1 MKGERSTLKRV
12 AFALLILLL
21 MFFLFRLGSY
31 ILLPSEPV
39 ALVAGLRFSAGP
51 LGAVL
56 RLGLPKEIDS
66 RLSQWRAV
74 YFEFYTELD
83 GAPAEVDLGFA
94 DGLWLTELWV
104 RAEAEDADQ
113 AEALFHVWSEKL
125 ENTYQNAQGYQSYGI
140 TETDDGKVLNLE
152 INKGALALSCVL
164 RLESSTVSFYGVNIW

>member
-1 MKGERSTLKRV
+1 MKRGCSSDKRV
-12 AFALLILLL
+12 ALSLLILLL
-21 MFFLFRLGSY
+21 LIPVFRFGSY
-31 ILLPSEPV
+31 LLLPSEPV
-39 ALVAGLRFSAGP
+39 ALVPGLRYSAGP
-51 LGAVL
+51 LGAAL
-56 RLGLPKEIDS
+56 RLGLPKEIES

-74 YFEFYTELD
+74 YFEFYAELD
-83 GAPAEVDLGFA
+83 GVPAEIDMGFA

-104 RAEAEDADQ
+104 RAESEDAEQ
-113 AEALFHVWSEKL
+113 ADALFHVWCEKL

>member
-1 MKGERSTLKRV
+1 MGRSTLKRV

-31 ILLPSEPV
+31 ILLPSEPA

-56 RLGLPKEIDS
+56 RLGLPKEIHS

-104 RAEAEDADQ
+104 RAEAEDSDQ

-140 TETDDGKVLNLE
+140 TETDDGKVLSLE
-152 INKGALALSCVL
+152 INKGALILSCVL
-164 RLESSTVSFYGVNIW
+164 TLEGNSVSFYGSNLW